1 MSLDY
6 SNSNPA
12 YLCGRLFACYEAVQR
27 NANNGKKLNRSIKD
41 TSFAAFMRNPSK
53 KFASLNVLF
62 SYHIK
67 KAPRAKFYY
76 GFVNE
81 IMDALGDNIPE
92 HMNESDQARF
102 VVGYHHQNAELY
114 RSEKK
119 LVNQEGVV
127 DCE

>member
-1 MSLDY
+1 MCCFLSHQD
-6 SNSNPA
+6 
-12 YLCGRLFACYEAVQR
+12 F
-27 NANNGKKLNRSIKD
+27 I
-41 TSFAAFMRNPSK
+41 
-53 KFASLNVLF
+53 
-62 SYHIK
+62 
-67 KAPRAKFYY
+67 
-76 GFVNE
+76 NE

-92 HMNESDQARF
+92 HLNESDQARF